1 MATTMEHYAKTIA
14 KLYEKR
20 TQGYYQNNMDMI
32 IDYGK
37 GALVIEAKGLNDN
50 MCCLEDGK

>member
-1 MATTMEHYAKTIA
+1 MEHYAKTIA

-20 TQGYYQNNMDMI
+20 TQRYYQGNMDMI
-32 IDYGK
+32 IDCDEGV
-37 GALVIEAKGLNDN
+37 LVIEAKGLNDN